1 MQAELIIVGTGG
13 MAREA
18 AQLARQM
25 DPAATRWPSISFV
38 AEDESQL
45 GQRWGYGEVR
55 LTDAMLLNRNVPAEV
70 VIGIGHPKI
79 RHRIAQRLAAHS
91 QLAFPNLIHPSV
103 DIDPTCVSLGRGN
116 IVTKGVVMTCDIVI
130 GDFNL
135 FNWNTTVGHDVRI
148 GSYNVI
154 NPGCNL
160 SGFVVLDD
168 DCLLGTGTQVLE
180 HRCISSGIVV
190 GAGAVVTRSLT
201 RAGTYVGVPARFSTC

>member
-1 MQAELIIVGTGG
+1 MAAELLIVGTSG

-25 DPAATRWPSISFV
+25 DPAASRWQLISFV

-45 GQRWGYGEVR
+45 GQRLGYGEVR
-55 LTDAMLLNRNVPAEV
+55 LTDAMLLDRTEPADV
-70 VIGIGHPKI
+70 VIGIGHPKV
-79 RHRIAQRLAAHS
+79 RRRIAERLEAQR
-91 QLAFPNLIHPSV
+91 QLTFPNLIHPSV
-103 DIDPTCVSLGRGN
+103 DIDMTCVSLGRGN

-135 FNWNTTVGHDVRI
+135 FNWNTTIGHDVRI
-148 GSYNVI
+148 GSCNVV

-160 SGFVVLDD
+160 SGFVVVGD

-180 HRCISSGIVV
+180 HRSIASGIVV

-201 RAGTYVGVPARFSTC
+201 HAGTYVGIPARGLIC